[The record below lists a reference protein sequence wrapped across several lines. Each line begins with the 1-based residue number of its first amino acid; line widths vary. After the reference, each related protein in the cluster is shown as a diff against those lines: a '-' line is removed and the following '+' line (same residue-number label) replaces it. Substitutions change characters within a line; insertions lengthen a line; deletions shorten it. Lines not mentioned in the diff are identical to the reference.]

1 MYDLITYLSGKRP
14 PGQASSKAIATA
26 NQANAKDAL
35 KVLLTQY
42 EELINYLKVN
52 GAHLNTVRPEYLL
65 HTTDYTKF
73 LKMFPKEENMKPKV
87 VERVYPFIAMESWLT
102 VFYQVLRIYYLN
114 RITPKNFKALPG
126 LIPSEAIVDTPM
138 TKSNIYSVAETILL
152 KWMTYHVGLINP
164 TQAHQLSNFDADL
177 QDSTVFACLIRSH
190 YGETNSL
197 K

>member
-1 MYDLITYLSGKRP
+1 M
-14 PGQASSKAIATA
+14 
-26 NQANAKDAL
+26 
-35 KVLLTQY
+35 
-42 EELINYLKVN
+42 
-52 GAHLNTVRPEYLL
+52 RPEYLL

-126 LIPSEAIVDTPM
+126 LIPSEAVVDPPM

-152 KWMTYHVGLINP
+152 K
-164 TQAHQLSNFDADL
+164 
-177 QDSTVFACLIRSH
+177 
-190 YGETNSL
+190 
-197 K
+197 